1 MSTDIAVCPECDSSD
16 FRPRSGRHNGE
27 RCKSMVEEPIY
38 RAPYRPAGID
48 TSTLAYRL
56 EQMNADEVP

>member
-1 MSTDIAVCPECDSSD
+1 
-16 FRPRSGRHNGE
+16 
-27 RCKSMVEEPIY
+27 MVEEPTY
-38 RAPYRPAGID
+38 RAPYRSAGID

>member
-1 MSTDIAVCPECDSSD
+1 
-16 FRPRSGRHNGE
+16 
-27 RCKSMVEEPIY
+27 MVEEPIY